1 MLSKLFKYIRGYEK
15 AAILA
20 PLLVIVEVVCE
31 LILPK
36 LMSGVI
42 DTGIEGD
49 GGFSYILKVGAV
61 MLGLAVCSML
71 AGAASVKFAA
81 QSSQGFGANL
91 RKAMFDRVQEFS
103 FADIDRFSSASL
115 ITRLTNDVNNIQS
128 MVNMGLR
135 ILIRAPFMLI
145 AALAV
150 CLSINK
156 KLTLILICVV
166 PVMALAVGLL
176 MKTCHK
182 LFDLFQ
188 KKIDGLND
196 SVQENLVAIRVV
208 KAFVRE
214 DYEKKKFK
222 KSNDELRDAAINAVT
237 RVVFMQP
244 IMMVAFNVSIVLS
257 LWIGGKFVVGGSL
270 LTGELYSFISYIMNV
285 LMSVMMLAFTLLQL
299 TRARACAVRINEVL
313 DTVPDIRDGEHAA
326 ETALPAPRGSVEFR
340 DVSFRYAATG
350 TGDDVLRHID
360 LKIEPGEFVAIVG
373 GTGVGKS
380 SLVNLIP
387 RFYDV
392 TGGAVYVDG
401 VDVRDYPVEALR
413 ERIGMV
419 LQNNVLFSGTIREN
433 LLWGD
438 PNATEEDMIQ
448 AAKNAQAYDFIMSFP
463 DGFDTYIDQGGVN
476 VSGGQ
481 KQRLCIARA
490 MLRHPSILILDD
502 STSAVDSATEAAIRE
517 SFSKNL
523 KGTTV
528 IIIAQRISSVRHAD
542 RIVILDDDHIAGLGT
557 HDELLATNA
566 IYQEIYNSQQEGVME
581 Q

>member
-257 LWIGGKFVVGGSL
+257 LWIGGKFVIGGSL

>member
-15 AAILA
+15 AALLA

-91 RKAMFDRVQEFS
+91 RRAMFDRVQEFS

-150 CLSINK
+150 CLSING

-176 MKTCHK
+176 MKVCRK

-257 LWIGGKFVVGGSL
+257 LWIGGKFVIGGTL

-299 TRARACAVRINEVL
+299 TRARACAARINEVL

-326 ETALPAPRGSVEFR
+326 QTALPAPRGSVEFR

-557 HDELLATNA
+557 HDELLASNA

>member
-156 KLTLILICVV
+156 MLTLILICVV

-299 TRARACAVRINEVL
+299 TRARACAARINEVL

-340 DVSFRYAATG
+340 NVSFRYAATG

-360 LKIEPGEFVAIVG
+360 LRIEPGEFVAIVG

-392 TGGAVYVDG
+392 TGGAVLVDG

-448 AAKNAQAYDFIMSFP
+448 AAKNAQAYDFVMSFP

-523 KGTTV
+523 KSTTV

>member
-49 GGFSYILKVGAV
+49 GGFSYILKVGAI

-150 CLSINK
+150 CLSING

-176 MKTCHK
+176 MKACRK
-182 LFDLFQ
+182 LFELFQ

-196 SVQENLVAIRVV
+196 SVQENLIAIRVV

-244 IMMVAFNVSIVLS
+244 IMMIAFNVSIVLS
-257 LWIGGKFVVGGSL
+257 LWIGGKFVIGGSL

-299 TRARACAVRINEVL
+299 TRARACAERINEVL
-313 DTVPDIRDGEHAA
+313 DTVPDIRDGENAA
-326 ETALPAPRGSVEFR
+326 QTALPAPRGSVEFR
-340 DVSFRYAATG
+340 DVSFRYVATG
-350 TGDDVLRHID
+350 TGDDVLSHID
-360 LKIEPGEFVAIVG
+360 LKIEPGEFVAVVG

-392 TGGAVYVDG
+392 TGGAVLVDG

-419 LQNNVLFSGTIREN
+419 LQKNVLFSGTIREN

-438 PNATEEDMIQ
+438 PNATEEQMIQ

-517 SFSKNL
+517 SFRENL

-528 IIIAQRISSVRHAD
+528 IIIAQRISSVREAD
-542 RIVILDDDHIAGLGT
+542 KIVILDDDHIAGLGT
-557 HDELLATNA
+557 HDELLATNT